1 MRVYIGPYKNYV
13 GPYQIADAV
22 FFWVNRRGIFPDDD
36 PRHDRWDYKA
46 ADAFGD
52 WLADI
57 KWLYKLCNWI
67 QAKHERKIQVRID
80 QYDTWSMDHTLA
92 IIVAPMLK
100 QLKATKHGS
109 PFVDDEDVPE
119 HLRSTAAPELTED
132 EKKWGETDA
141 LFHARWTYILNEMI
155 FAFDLELDDEWE
167 DEYYKNSNYDE
178 MNKVFERQK
187 NGYRLFGKY
196 YQGLWD

>member
-1 MRVYIGPYKNYV
+1 MKVYIGPYKQWI
-13 GPYQIADAV
+13 GPYQIADMI
-22 FFWVNRRGIFPDDD
+22 FFWVDRRGIFPDDD
-36 PRHDRWDYKA
+36 PRWERWDYKA

-57 KWLYKLCNWI
+57 KWLYKFCNWL
-67 QAKHERKIQVRID
+67 QAKRKRNIKVRID
-80 QYDTWSMDHTLA
+80 EYDTWSMDHTLA
-92 IIVAPMLK
+92 IIVLPMLK

-119 HLRSTAAPELTED
+119 HLRSTTAPELTED
-132 EKKWGETDA
+132 EKNWGEPDA
-141 LFHARWTYILNEMI
+141 LFHARWNYVLGEII
-155 FAFDLELDDEWE
+155 FAFDLELDDERE
-167 DEYYKNSNYDE
+167 DKYYKNSDYDE

-196 YQGLWD
+196 YSGLWD

>member
-1 MRVYIGPYKNYV
+1 MRVKIGKYKNWI
-13 GPYQIADAV
+13 GPYQIADKV

-46 ADAFGD
+46 ANAFGD
-52 WLADI
+52 WLADTWVTKI
-57 KWLYKLCNWI
+57 CDLI
-67 QAKHERKIQVRID
+67 QSKRERKIKVRID

-109 PFVDDEDVPE
+109 PFVDDDDVPE

-132 EKKWGETDA
+132 EKNWGETDA
-141 LFHARWTYILNEMI
+141 LFHARWTYILDEMI

-167 DEYYKNSNYDE
+167 TEYYKNDNYDE

-196 YQGLWD
+196 YRGLWD

>member
-1 MRVYIGPYKNYV
+1 MKVYIGPYKSWI

-36 PRHDRWDYKA
+36 ARHERWDFKA

-57 KWLYKLCNWI
+57 KWLFKFCNWVGS
-67 QAKHERKIQVRID
+67 KKKRKIKVRID
-80 QYDTWSMDHTLA
+80 SYDTWSMDHTLA

-119 HLRSTAAPELTED
+119 HLRSTAAPELSEQ
-132 EKKWGETDA
+132 EKNWGETDA
-141 LFHARWTYILNEMI
+141 LFHDRWAYVLDEMI
-155 FAFDLELDDEWE
+155 FAFELEINDEWDDEYHKSG
-167 DEYYKNSNYDE
+167 DYDA
-178 MNKVFERQK
+178 MNVVSARQK
-187 NGYRLFGKY
+187 NGFRLFGKY
-196 YQGLWD
+196 YSGLWD

>member
-1 MRVYIGPYKNYV
+1 MRVYIGPYKNWI
-13 GPYQIADAV
+13 GPYQIADAI
-22 FFWVNRRGIFPDDD
+22 FFWVDRRGIFPDDD

-46 ADAFGD
+46 AETFGG
-52 WLADI
+52 WLANI
-57 KWLYKLCNWI
+57 KWLDKSCRWLCD
-67 QAKHERKIQVRID
+67 KRKRTIKVRID
-80 QYDTWSMDHTLA
+80 EYDTWSMDHTLA
-92 IIVAPMLK
+92 LIISPMLK

-109 PFVDDEDVPE
+109 PFVSDEDVPE

-132 EKKWGETDA
+132 EKNWGETDA
-141 LFHARWTYILNEMI
+141 LFHARWIYVLNEMI

-196 YQGLWD
+196 YNGLWD